1 MSSLYETDGNRIF
14 SSGRK
19 SLKDLDIRTLP
30 ELNPEYPKQYFRKIR
45 KAMFQQI
52 QEQRGRTKILPKS
65 SVDYVQRFQSGP
77 RALFVTEYDK
87 VWPDEPE
94 PVVGEKKKKAKDPEP
109 KYYAH
114 HKYQFASVK
123 SNPNA
128 APLDSAIDLTKDPSS
143 DEPITLSYFTRPN
156 TTITTQNLQSAK
168 EKKAAMDLI
177 MQKKAHLQALFG
189 AADSGVAPV
198 QGAEPQGDDDDEEE
212 EEEHGAEEE
221 EDDAADE
228 EADGVDPL
236 APSESKDDLVFDLH
250 PDLPE

>member
-1 MSSLYETDGNRIF
+1 VIDRISKQFNPEDSDFDQAYVVKDLSRTQRVIDISAGISHKDKEIFPHANTVKGKDSIKFSNMSSLYETDGNRIF

-114 HKYQFASVK
+114 HKY
-123 SNPNA
+123 
-128 APLDSAIDLTKDPSS
+128 
-143 DEPITLSYFTRPN
+143 
-156 TTITTQNLQSAK
+156 
-168 EKKAAMDLI
+168 
-177 MQKKAHLQALFG
+177 
-189 AADSGVAPV
+189 
-198 QGAEPQGDDDDEEE
+198 
-212 EEEHGAEEE
+212 
-221 EDDAADE
+221 
-228 EADGVDPL
+228 
-236 APSESKDDLVFDLH
+236 
-250 PDLPE
+250 

>member
-1 MSSLYETDGNRIF
+1 MPSKNVIDRISKQFNPEDSDFDQAYVVKDLSRTQRVIDISAGISHKDKEIFPHANTVKGKDSIKFSNMSSLYETDGNRIF

-52 QEQRGRTKILPKS
+52 QEQRGRAKIQPKS

-114 HKYQFASVK
+114 HKY
-123 SNPNA
+123 
-128 APLDSAIDLTKDPSS
+128 
-143 DEPITLSYFTRPN
+143 
-156 TTITTQNLQSAK
+156 
-168 EKKAAMDLI
+168 
-177 MQKKAHLQALFG
+177 
-189 AADSGVAPV
+189 
-198 QGAEPQGDDDDEEE
+198 
-212 EEEHGAEEE
+212 
-221 EDDAADE
+221 
-228 EADGVDPL
+228 
-236 APSESKDDLVFDLH
+236 
-250 PDLPE
+250 